1 MTLLLFSFGTGNFWS
16 CLVPLG
22 IPLVMVTFPANVSTE
37 CGEVRESECLRR
49 RSEECAG
56 DELVLAGW

>member
-1 MTLLLFSFGTGNFWS
+1 M
-16 CLVPLG
+16 PLG
-22 IPLVMVTFPANVSTE
+22 IPLLMVTFPANVSTE